1 MNNNT
6 FHTEAMVAAR
16 LADIRRSAD
25 GRPGPRSLRR
35 AFARRRRG
43 STSEVRD

>member
-16 LADIRRSAD
+16 LADLRRSAD
-25 GRPGPRSLRR
+25 GRPGRRSLRR
-35 AFARRRRG
+35 AFARRRRP
-43 STSEVRD
+43 TSEERD